1 MISSAK
7 NRLKAVSL
15 FTGAGGL
22 DIGFER
28 AGFHIISALEIHPRY
43 YETLVVNKQKKIQ
56 ISRNREDS
64 FFEGTKLINEDIRNI
79 SADELV
85 PSSIEVDCVIGGPPC
100 QAFSSAGKQESI
112 FDDRGQLIYEYLR
125 ILKEIKPKSFLFENV
140 RGIVTAR
147 GKKNEPGE
155 ILIELLRLF
164 EEAGYNCRVSLLNS
178 ADYGSYQRRVRC
190 IIIGSRVAAAPFFPE
205 ATHSKTKIDST
216 LFDSGKKQWNVLGD
230 YLRLYGSKNPDEW
243 VRPTQELEQQLRH
256 IPSGSGL
263 KSNGRAEA
271 TRPNG
276 HWGYRQGTFIADPS
290 LPARTVT
297 GSSSQDWIRLEDQ
310 SLRRLTFNEVAGLQG
325 FPSEWVFCGNKNDQ
339 FQQVGNAV
347 PTIFGEV
354 LGQTLANYLLFE
366 YSTYP
371 ESNITELPPSIKNCI
386 RYTKRDNQVNGAY
399 RVRNKN

>member
-85 PSSIEVDCVIGGPPC
+85 PPSIEVDCVIGGPPC

-155 ILIELLRLF
+155 ILIELLR
-164 EEAGYNCRVSLLNS
+164 
-178 ADYGSYQRRVRC
+178 
-190 IIIGSRVAAAPFFPE
+190 
-205 ATHSKTKIDST
+205 
-216 LFDSGKKQWNVLGD
+216 
-230 YLRLYGSKNPDEW
+230 
-243 VRPTQELEQQLRH
+243 
-256 IPSGSGL
+256 
-263 KSNGRAEA
+263 
-271 TRPNG
+271 
-276 HWGYRQGTFIADPS
+276 
-290 LPARTVT
+290 
-297 GSSSQDWIRLEDQ
+297 
-310 SLRRLTFNEVAGLQG
+310 
-325 FPSEWVFCGNKNDQ
+325 
-339 FQQVGNAV
+339 
-347 PTIFGEV
+347 
-354 LGQTLANYLLFE
+354 
-366 YSTYP
+366 
-371 ESNITELPPSIKNCI
+371 
-386 RYTKRDNQVNGAY
+386 
-399 RVRNKN
+399 